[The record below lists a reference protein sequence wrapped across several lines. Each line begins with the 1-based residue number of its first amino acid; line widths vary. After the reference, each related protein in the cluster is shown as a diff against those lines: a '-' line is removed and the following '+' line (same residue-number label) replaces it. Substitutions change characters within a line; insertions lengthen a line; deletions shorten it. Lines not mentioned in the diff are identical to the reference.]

1 MVSAVLYTDPAC
13 PWAYSAIPAL
23 RALEWRYGDQLAWRL
38 VVIGLTEHRRQYE
51 ARGYTPLRA
60 ARSQTE
66 FRDRFGMPFAAT
78 PKARMAGT
86 SRACRAI
93 VAARLDRP
101 GSEWAALRALQLANF
116 TTTMLLDDDGD
127 LAAALDAVP
136 GVDGAALVGRID
148 DADVVAAYER
158 DREEA
163 RSAAGSAAELQGKTA
178 TTDGPVRFTAPSV
191 VLALNGSR
199 LVAGGWQPLP
209 AYDVLVANLDPGL
222 RREPPPEDPEPL
234 LERFPG
240 GLTTQ
245 EVAVMLASG
254 NDDPD
259 RRAPRPPCSRSSP
272 PAGRASCRSAATPS
286 GRPRPAEPQR
296 PPSTAPLSRSSRA
309 SQAAAA
315 EPIHDAAG
323 ARAPGAQPVAHLA
336 RAPPGT
342 RSTRPASSSAARCL
356 ATAWRVI
363 GSAAV
368 SAGTSVEPSRSS
380 VSTIWRRVGSASAA
394 KTGPMSVAHAGTAA
408 SAAASAASGNGA
420 ARSR

>member
-23 RALEWRYGDQLAWRL
+23 RALEWRYGDQLEWRL

-136 GVDGAALVGRID
+136 GLDGAALAGRID

-163 RSAAGSAAELQGKTA
+163 RWAAGSGAELQGKTA
-178 TTDGPVRFTAPSV
+178 TSWV
-191 VLALNGSR
+191 VSPPGKRSSSGSGSSGGGSR
-199 LVAGGWQPLP
+199 RR
-209 AYDVLVANLDPGL
+209 PGS
-222 RREPPPEDPEPL
+222 
-234 LERFPG
+234 RF
-240 GLTTQ
+240 
-245 EVAVMLASG
+245 
-254 NDDPD
+254 
-259 RRAPRPPCSRSSP
+259 
-272 PAGRASCRSAATPS
+272 AT
-286 GRPRPAEPQR
+286 R
-296 PPSTAPLSRSSRA
+296 
-309 SQAAAA
+309 
-315 EPIHDAAG
+315 
-323 ARAPGAQPVAHLA
+323 
-336 RAPPGT
+336 
-342 RSTRPASSSAARCL
+342 
-356 ATAWRVI
+356 
-363 GSAAV
+363 
-368 SAGTSVEPSRSS
+368 TS
-380 VSTIWRRVGSASAA
+380 
-394 KTGPMSVAHAGTAA
+394 
-408 SAAASAASGNGA
+408 
-420 ARSR
+420 